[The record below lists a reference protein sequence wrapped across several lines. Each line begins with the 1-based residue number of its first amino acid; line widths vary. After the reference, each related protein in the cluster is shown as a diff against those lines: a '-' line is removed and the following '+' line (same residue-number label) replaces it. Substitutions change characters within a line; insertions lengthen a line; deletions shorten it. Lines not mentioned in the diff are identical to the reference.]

1 MSRSGIVTASA
12 GWWERRG
19 AGVALL
25 AARHSSRIVAQQLG
39 LSVATV
45 NNTLARVYAKLGI
58 SRRAQLAA
66 LVEATPRR

>member
-1 MSRSGIVTASA
+1 M
-12 GWWERRG
+12 
-19 AGVALL
+19 ALL